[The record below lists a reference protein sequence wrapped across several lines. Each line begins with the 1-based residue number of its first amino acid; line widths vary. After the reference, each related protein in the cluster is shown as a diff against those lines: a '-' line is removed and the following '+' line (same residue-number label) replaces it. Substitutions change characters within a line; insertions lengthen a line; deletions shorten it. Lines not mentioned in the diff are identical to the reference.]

1 MPLVSVIVPV
11 YNVEKYL
18 SRCIDSILG
27 QTYTDL
33 ELILIDDGSLD
44 SSAHICDEYALK
56 DKRVRVFHKYNGGV
70 SSARN
75 LGIAKAAGDW
85 IIFVDGDDWLDI
97 NTIKCI
103 SSYFEK
109 KDLIRFSYKSVFS
122 GDGLQVEDYILKK
135 YDSKNKFLSDVIMQN
150 TYVAIWGG
158 AYKRDLFSSI
168 MFDCSLSIGE
178 DWLVFVLLLNQSLNF
193 QIIQEPL
200 YYYNR
205 YNENSCITTASIKKK
220 CNVFLALA
228 QINKSVDNSFYKKEL
243 LYIKLVLLYNI
254 LVPILFCKEKVRM
267 LNFVSQNISINWY
280 DIVQSSVDLKKKIL
294 ISLFLLYK
302 NFNNIF

>member
-1 MPLVSVIVPV
+1 MSLVSVIVPV

-18 SRCIDSILG
+18 SRCIDSILD

-44 SSAHICDEYALK
+44 SSAHICDEYALR
-56 DKRVRVFHKYNGGV
+56 DKRIRVFHKDNGGV

-75 LGIAKAAGDW
+75 LGIVKAKGDW
-85 IIFVDGDDWLDI
+85 IMFVDADDWLDI
-97 NTIKCI
+97 HTIKYV
-103 SSYFEK
+103 SNYFEK

-122 GDGLQVEDYILKK
+122 EDGLQVEDYALKE
-135 YDSKNKFLSDVIMQN
+135 YDSQKSFLSDAIMQN

-158 AYKRDLFSSI
+158 AYKRELFSSI

-220 CNVFLALA
+220 CNVFFALE
-228 QINKSVDNSFYKKEL
+228 QISKSVDNSLYKKEL
-243 LYIKLVLLYNI
+243 LYIKLILLYNI
-254 LVPILFCKEKVRM
+254 LVPILFCKEKVQM
-267 LNFVSQNISINWY
+267 INFVSGNISINWY

-294 ISLFLLYK
+294 ISLFLFYK
-302 NFNNIF
+302 KIRNML

>member
-75 LGIAKAAGDW
+75 LGIVKAKGDW
-85 IIFVDGDDWLDI
+85 IMFVDADDWLDI
-97 NTIKCI
+97 HTIKYV
-103 SSYFEK
+103 SNYFEK

-122 GDGLQVEDYILKK
+122 EDGLQVEDYALKE
-135 YDSKNKFLSDVIMQN
+135 YDSQKSFLSDAIMQN

-158 AYKRDLFSSI
+158 AYKRELFSSI

-178 DWLVFVLLLNQSLNF
+178 DWLAFVKLLNRSLNF
-193 QIIQEPL
+193 QIIRKPL

-220 CNVFLALA
+220 CNVFFALE
-228 QINKSVDNSFYKKEL
+228 QISKSVDNSLYKKEL
-243 LYIKLVLLYNI
+243 LYIKLILLYNI
-254 LVPILFCKEKVRM
+254 LVPILFCKEKVQM
-267 LNFVSQNISINWY
+267 INFVSGNISINWY

-294 ISLFLLYK
+294 ISLFLFYK
-302 NFNNIF
+302 KIRNML